1 MVDMRQAVRVA
12 QALLAILVA
21 ISMLFAPL
29 AAAWA
34 MPCHDFDAH
43 QAVAA
48 VSTQFKAAS
57 GHLGHQHASHA
68 IDHKACCGSA
78 CGFCAA
84 LIESASLA
92 ALDLIATNQRHQ
104 QNDSAVSGLA
114 LLPALDPPRSQ
125 V

>member
-1 MVDMRQAVRVA
+1 MRQAVRSA

-21 ISMLFAPL
+21 ISMFFAPV
-29 AAAWA
+29 AGAWA
-34 MPCHDFDAH
+34 MPVHDFDAY
-43 QAVAA
+43 QTVVAG
-48 VSTQFKAAS
+48 SPQFKAAS
-57 GHLGHQHASHA
+57 GHLGRQHASHP

-92 ALDLIATNQRHQ
+92 ALDLIATSQRHQ
-104 QNDSAVSGLA
+104 QNDSAINGLA